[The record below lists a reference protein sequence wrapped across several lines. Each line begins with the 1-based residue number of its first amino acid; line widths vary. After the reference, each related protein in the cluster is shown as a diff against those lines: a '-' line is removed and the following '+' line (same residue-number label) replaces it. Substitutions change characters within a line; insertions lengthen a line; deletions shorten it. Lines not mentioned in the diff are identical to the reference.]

1 MSINVEK
8 IAEQSMVN
16 GKFNKEK
23 FAELVIGKCVGV
35 VLNLEMSKSGF
46 IASVIEEKMGLE
58 QGYFSDEWFE
68 ENQKVL

>member
-8 IAEQSMVN
+8 IAEQAMVN

-35 VLNLEMSKSGF
+35 VLNLEMAKSGF
-46 IASVIEEKMGLE
+46 IASIIEEKMGLE
-58 QGYFSDEWFE
+58 QGHFDDEWFVN
-68 ENQKVL
+68 NQKAL